1 MENLLWQPLMRKSR
15 KKKKTVCYEFIIVLF
30 QDVMQADPQHQ
41 IKSNQVYLVT
51 HIINSMYISLK
62 VM

>member
-30 QDVMQADPQHQ
+30 QDVMQADPQHDTNDQ
-41 IKSNQVYLVT
+41 LFIYNYRAAYPA
-51 HIINSMYISLK
+51 M
-62 VM
+62 